1 MTQNTTGAGKW
12 MYVLAWLCAFGLLI
26 LVFGDLLEKQVNPNQ
41 EPESMRIDNQTEV
54 RLKQNRAGHYVTSGY
69 INDMPVTFLVDTGAT
84 DVSVPAHLQ
93 QELGLLAGRTGLAN
107 TANGTVRIAETQI
120 DSLRIGDIQ
129 LSGIRGNLNPCMQ
142 SDQMLLGMS
151 VLRQLEFTQR
161 GEWLILRTL

>member
-12 MYVLAWLCAFGLLI
+12 MYVLAWVCAFGLLI

-69 INDMPVTFLVDTGAT
+69 INDVPVTFLVDTGAT

-93 QELGLLAGRTGLAN
+93 QEHEVGHRNFCCACHHGG
-107 TANGTVRIAETQI
+107 
-120 DSLRIGDIQ
+120 
-129 LSGIRGNLNPCMQ
+129 
-142 SDQMLLGMS
+142 
-151 VLRQLEFTQR
+151 QR
-161 GEWLILRTL
+161 VHASTT